1 MALGDLGFALG
12 ADRLLPGAEL
22 GLSLPGLLR
31 LLQLAS
37 PALPIGAFAYSQGL
51 EGAVEQRA
59 ILDEKTA
66 QAFLAGVLGDG
77 VARLELPYL
86 LRLHRAFLAGDAGA
100 AEHWSSC
107 LLASRETAERRLED
121 QHLGRA
127 LSRLLVDQGVPEA
140 GPWVSSAA
148 VTHAALFA
156 LAGARFG
163 VPESALLG
171 GFAFSWLE
179 SQVSALTRL
188 VPLGQLAAQRVLTA
202 VAAGI
207 PAAIEL
213 GRALPDSEL
222 GATLPGLA
230 LASALHE
237 TQYSRLFRS

>member
-1 MALGDLGFALG
+1 MALGDFGFAPAG
-12 ADRLLPGAEL
+12 TLPPAAAL

-51 EGAVEQRA
+51 EAAVEARA
-59 ILDEKTA
+59 ITCEPTA
-66 QAFLAGVLGDG
+66 QAFLTGVLGEG

-86 LRLHRAFLAGDAGA
+86 LRLCRAFVAGDAA
-100 AEHWSSC
+100 QAERWSEC

-127 LSRLLVDQGVPEA
+127 LAKLLVDQGVSEA
-140 GPWVSSAA
+140 APWSSSAS

-156 LAGARFG
+156 LAGARFA
-163 VPESALLG
+163 VPEGALLA

-179 SQVSALTRL
+179 GQVSALSRL

-202 VAAGI
+202 VAASI

-213 GRALPDSEL
+213 GATLPDTEL

-230 LASALHE
+230 LLSAQHE